1 MATKIRITE
10 SQLKNLIKNKK
21 STKQVEPSKVEEKPV
36 VNESIQKIKADF
48 KRYL

>member
-21 STKQVEPSKVEEKPV
+21 STKQVEPSKVDEKPV
-36 VNESIQKIKADF
+36 VSESIQKIKSDF